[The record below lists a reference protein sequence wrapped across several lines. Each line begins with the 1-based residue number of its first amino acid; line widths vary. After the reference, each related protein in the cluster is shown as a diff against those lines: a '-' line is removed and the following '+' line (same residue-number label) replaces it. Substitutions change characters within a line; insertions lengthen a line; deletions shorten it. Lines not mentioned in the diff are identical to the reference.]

1 MPRETIAI
9 RGLDPNLYHQLFSM
23 AKKDGKRVA
32 DLMNEALRKQLRIL
46 GGNPNPS
53 DNPGL
58 GPAIENAGSITLSR
72 MVISNLHHE
81 MGKFSIKN
89 SGKLTLDRDID
100 IHSLGYIE
108 RIVNTSSGVIRV
120 PKSIYH
126 MIILKSKNHGAL
138 EMY

>member
-1 MPRETIAI
+1 
-9 RGLDPNLYHQLFSM
+9 M

-32 DLMNEALRKQLRIL
+32 DLMNEALRNQLRIL
-46 GGNPNPS
+46 EGNPNPS
-53 DNPGL
+53 GNPGL
-58 GPAIENAGSITLSR
+58 GPAVENAGSITLSR
-72 MVISNLHHE
+72 MVISSLHHE

-89 SGKLTLDRDID
+89 SGKLTLDRDVD

-108 RIVNTSSGVIRV
+108 GIVNTSSGVIRV
-120 PKSIYH
+120 PKSIYY